1 MKNIRNRISSILT
14 YMWRMVVSTVFF
26 LSWGVLEISVSSI
39 STQIF
44 QDSTSALNLPREK
57 AVVVNTGYDQPLY
70 GMLVQSDGVS
80 SDWYRI
86 SKLCPLHR
94 WLHNSGLQFHM
105 GHSEQPIFYMYHV
118 KTILWGGVIQG
129 VTVQSGYL

>member
-1 MKNIRNRISSILT
+1 M
-14 YMWRMVVSTVFF
+14 STVFF

-94 WLHNSGLQFHM
+94 
-105 GHSEQPIFYMYHV
+105 
-118 KTILWGGVIQG
+118 
-129 VTVQSGYL
+129 